1 MMSLLY
7 LNKIKI
13 LFVAVVVMVNVEDGR
28 GFVDKSFGLMGGVV
42 GMGL

>member
-28 GFVDKSFGLMGGVV
+28 GFVDRRFGLMGGVV